1 MLPSPQL
8 WTRYLWWAAASMFAL
23 IAAVGALNVFIDAL
37 GVFGA
42 PRIRGVNAQKPYLDH
57 HRELAR
63 WSAAQRICPDAA
75 IFGNSRAEIG
85 FDPEHPLFA
94 ARGLSAFNHSIPGER
109 AHLAY
114 RQINWLNAAGCKPKL
129 ILLGVE
135 FFDFLGR
142 TQPPSPIGFTPDR
155 RPQVDQRFFAETVFS
170 LNGLR
175 DSLDTVL
182 LQRSRHPAI
191 LTERGFNP
199 LQNYEGEIERGGHY
213 ALFRQK
219 AEESVRI
226 WQGRSKRLHAA
237 GGGVLED
244 EQAVDALLTQAGQG
258 DSRVLLVIYPY
269 HAQLRLLIERLGL
282 GGLFAEWKKSIVV
295 MAMHH
300 AARGVK
306 VEVWDFSGIA
316 PETSEAIP
324 AKGDRHTRLEYFWE
338 AGHFKKSLGDKAIA
352 RMLGEP
358 HSFGIKLDAANA
370 GQWLAADRA
379 AVQALLAAPSPLRA
393 EVDDMV
399 ARVRV
404 KP

>member
-1 MLPSPQL
+1 M
-8 WTRYLWWAAASMFAL
+8 TRYLWWAAASMCAV
-23 IAAVGALNVFIDAL
+23 IAAVGAINVFMDAL

-42 PRIRGVNAQKPYLDH
+42 PRIRGVNALKPYLDH
-57 HRELAR
+57 HREVAR

-114 RQINWLNAAGCKPKL
+114 RQINWLNQAGCKPKL
-129 ILLGVE
+129 VVLGVE

-142 TQPPSPIGFTPDR
+142 TQPPSPMGFTTSPG
-155 RPQVDQRFFAETVFS
+155 PQIDPRFFAETVFS
-170 LNGLR
+170 INGLR
-175 DSLDTVL
+175 DSLDTAL

-199 LQNYEGEIERGGHY
+199 LQNYTGEIERSGHY
-213 ALFRQK
+213 VLFRQR

-226 WQGRSKRLHAA
+226 WQGKSKRLHAA

-244 EQAVDALLTQAGQG
+244 EQAVDAILTQAGQA

-269 HAQLRLLIERLGL
+269 HAQLRLVIERLGL
-282 GGLFAEWKKSIVV
+282 GGLFAEWKKSITS
-295 MAMHH
+295 MAMRH
-300 AARGVK
+300 AAGGVK

-324 AKGDRHTRLEYFWE
+324 AKGDRRTQLDYFWE
-338 AGHFKKSLGDKAIA
+338 AGHFKKALGDKAIA
-352 RMLGEP
+352 RMLGES
-358 HSFGIKLDAANA
+358 HSFGIKLDAANID
-370 GQWLAADRA
+370 QWLAADRA
-379 AVQALLAAPSPLRA
+379 AVQALLTVPSPLRA
-393 EVDDMV
+393 EVDDIV
-399 ARVRV
+399 ARARA